1 MRVCGQHTGIG
12 RYKSELDVANSPL
25 RGALFENVEMAQ
37 VIYDGE
43 HESASPIGG
52 FANYRHILD

>member
-1 MRVCGQHTGIG
+1 MFHESFFSTLN
-12 RYKSELDVANSPL
+12 YL
-25 RGALFENVEMAQ
+25 RTLYGDDVEMAQ

-52 FANYRHILD
+52 FANYRHILDKI